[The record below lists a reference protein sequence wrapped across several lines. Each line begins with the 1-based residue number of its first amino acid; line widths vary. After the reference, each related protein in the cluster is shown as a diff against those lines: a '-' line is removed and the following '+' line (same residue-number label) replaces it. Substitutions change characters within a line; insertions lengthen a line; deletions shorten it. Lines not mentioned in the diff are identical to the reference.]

1 MENSTILNG
10 TIVLDTRTED
20 DLSESCLVLRKL
32 ITDNYSV
39 DVHPY
44 IDEDGVTEFV
54 KVDIYE
60 EKLSSVDYADDYH
73 AAADDDCHTQNEPL
87 TLNEFIARID
97 GVINRID
104 KALEQAKL
112 NAKQNPK

>member
-44 IDEDGVTEFV
+44 IDEDGMTEFV
-54 KVDIYE
+54 KVDIYD
-60 EKLSSVDYADDYH
+60 EKLSSVDYSDDYH
-73 AAADDDCHTQNEPL
+73 AAAEDGNYDMPDKPL
-87 TLNEFIARID
+87 TMDELIATLNLAIKRIEK
-97 GVINRID
+97 G
-104 KALEQAKL
+104 LEKI
-112 NAKQNPK
+112 KQNSK

>member
-10 TIVLDTRTED
+10 TIVLDTGTDD

-32 ITDNYSV
+32 ITDGYSV

-60 EKLSSVDYADDYH
+60 EKLSSVDYSADYH
-73 AAADDDCHTQNEPL
+73 AAAEDGNCDTPDQPL
-87 TLNEFIARID
+87 TMDEFIVTLNLAIKRIE
-97 GVINRID
+97 
-104 KALEQAKL
+104 KALEKV
-112 NAKQNPK
+112 KQNSK